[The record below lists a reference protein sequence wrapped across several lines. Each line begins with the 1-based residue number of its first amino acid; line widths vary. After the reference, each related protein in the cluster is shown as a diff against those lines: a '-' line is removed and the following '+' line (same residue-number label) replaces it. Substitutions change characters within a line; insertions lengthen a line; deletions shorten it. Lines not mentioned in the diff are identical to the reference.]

1 MRLNLKFYLWKRKR
15 KNNLQNE
22 SQGKALAFL
31 FCPKADYVH
40 KLIKKTKC
48 RPLGDIAQ
56 LNKGKF

>member
-1 MRLNLKFYLWKRKR
+1 MRLNLNFYLWKRKR

-40 KLIKKTKC
+40 KLIKK
-48 RPLGDIAQ
+48 
-56 LNKGKF
+56 LNVGI